1 MEKLGFLREDAIRVL
16 SELQDDD
23 DYVSDSDRID
33 FSEMSNED
41 LESNLCLSGII
52 HDEDMGGVFDILPEG
67 MLNAVEVAETT
78 GWPPSL

>member
-1 MEKLGFLREDAIRVL
+1 MEKLGFLRTDAIRVL
-16 SELQDDD
+16 SEMQDDA
-23 DYVSDSDRID
+23 DYLDDSDRTN
-33 FSEMSNED
+33 FAEMSNED
-41 LESNLCLSGII
+41 LEAELCLSGII